1 MNNTITVKDVVI
13 LKRKA
18 LLSKNQDYIDQVNE
32 YIKEIIPKQSE
43 TQRVTL
49 EQSLLTTTY

>member
-32 YIKEIIPKQSE
+32 YIKEIM
-43 TQRVTL
+43 QRVAL
-49 EQSLLTTTY
+49 EQALLTITY